1 MADNDNNDLDQLAR
15 LAGIEPQYWDIWG
28 NLHRTG
34 DHAKASILAAL
45 GIPADSGGAVAAGI
59 AALEESQWTRPLPP
73 VAVFRIGQP
82 IALPLVLPVRCT
94 DERIDCRVLEESGHG
109 HHFQV
114 TPGSGK
120 RLAERQIAGEL
131 YQRCEVALPV
141 GLPPGYHDV
150 FLAVGGGEV
159 RTRLIVAPE
168 QCYLPEP
175 IAGGARQWGV
185 STHLYS
191 LRRDGDW
198 GVGDFTGLVGLVEV
212 AASLGAA
219 VVGLNPLHTLFT
231 QHPDRASPYSPS
243 SRLFLNPLYIDPEAV
258 PDFAESRAAQRA
270 AKKAAKELAGL
281 RAKAFVDY
289 PAVVA
294 VKQPTFRALYESFRD
309 CHLAKA
315 AEGDERARAFAA
327 FVREG
332 GEPLRRFALFEVLS
346 ADFKGASW
354 MEWPAAFR
362 RCDGPAIA
370 EFAATRRE
378 DLEFVQYLQWQ
389 ADVQLAAAQDRA
401 RALGLPVGLYRDLAV
416 GAAADGAD
424 AWIAQDVIVNSATVG
439 CPPDPFNML
448 GQDWG
453 TPPLHPHA
461 LREQGYAAFANIVRA
476 NMRHAGA
483 LRIDHVMGLMHLF
496 WIPKG
501 RKPDSGAY
509 IEYPFE
515 DLLAVLALESH
526 RNRCLVVGEDLGT
539 VPAGFRERMAA
550 ANVLSYRV
558 LYFEKDGERFKEPEE
573 YPGLAL
579 ACVTTHDL
587 ATLSGFWSEADIDLK
602 RELDLYPNA
611 DAEKGERSAR
621 EGDRQQ
627 LLAALDREGLLPASV
642 RNDAS
647 SGGMSPALAAAIH
660 RYLARSPVRLLL
672 VQLDDL
678 TEEGEQLNLPG
689 TDTERP
695 NWRRRLHLK
704 IDDVAHAP
712 MVRALASGLAE
723 RSESARRSPS

>member
-1 MADNDNNDLDQLAR
+1 MGDNENNSLEQLAKR
-15 LAGIEPQYWDIWG
+15 AGIESQYWDIWG

-34 DHAKASILAAL
+34 NQAKASILEAL
-45 GIPADSGGAVAAGI
+45 GIPANSDAAVDAGI
-59 AALEESQWTRPLPP
+59 MALEQAGWTQPLPP
-73 VAVFRIGQP
+73 VVVARLGEAIVLQ
-82 IALPLVLPVRCT
+82 LVLPARREAEPIPC
-94 DERIDCRVLEESGHG
+94 RILEESRHG
-109 HHFQV
+109 HHFKI
-114 TPGSGK
+114 TPAEGK
-120 RLAERQIAGEL
+120 LLAERDVDGERR
-131 YQRCEVALPV
+131 QRWQVTLPVALP
-141 GLPPGYHDV
+141 LGYHDF
-150 FLAVGGGEV
+150 FLGLNDEA

-168 QCYLPEP
+168 ACYLPEP

-185 STHLYS
+185 SAHLYS

-198 GVGDFTGLVGLVEV
+198 GIGDFTGLFDLVDV
-212 AASLGAA
+212 AASLGATII
-219 VVGLNPLHTLFT
+219 GLNPLHTLFT

-270 AKKAAKELAGL
+270 AKKAAKDLAAL
-281 RAKAFVDY
+281 RAKTFVDY
-289 PAVVA
+289 TAVVA
-294 VKQPTFRALYESFRD
+294 VKQPVFRALYDSFRD
-309 CHLAKA
+309 RHLAHA
-315 AEGDERARAFAA
+315 DHGDARRHAFAA

-346 ADFKGASW
+346 ADFKGAGW
-354 MEWPAAFR
+354 TKWPEAYR
-362 RCDGPAIA
+362 RCGGPAID
-370 EFAATRRE
+370 EFARARLG

-389 ADVQLAAAQDRA
+389 ADLQLAAAQERA

-461 LREQGYAAFANIVRA
+461 LREQGYAAFTNILRA

-550 ANVLSYRV
+550 ANVL
-558 LYFEKDGERFKEPEE
+558 
-573 YPGLAL
+573 
-579 ACVTTHDL
+579 
-587 ATLSGFWSEADIDLK
+587 
-602 RELDLYPNA
+602 
-611 DAEKGERSAR
+611 
-621 EGDRQQ
+621 
-627 LLAALDREGLLPASV
+627 
-642 RNDAS
+642 
-647 SGGMSPALAAAIH
+647 
-660 RYLARSPVRLLL
+660 
-672 VQLDDL
+672 
-678 TEEGEQLNLPG
+678 
-689 TDTERP
+689 
-695 NWRRRLHLK
+695 
-704 IDDVAHAP
+704 
-712 MVRALASGLAE
+712 
-723 RSESARRSPS
+723 

>member
-1 MADNDNNDLDQLAR
+1 MGDNENNNLEQLAK
-15 LAGIEPQYWDIWG
+15 LAGIESQYWDIWG

-34 DHAKASILAAL
+34 EEAKASILGAL
-45 GIPADSGGAVAAGI
+45 GIPAENDAAVAAGI
-59 AALEESQWTRPLPP
+59 EALADADWAQPLPP
-73 VAVFRIGQP
+73 VVVARLGQP
-82 IALPLVLPVRCT
+82 IVLPLALAEGRKGDAIP
-94 DERIDCRVLEESGHG
+94 CRVLEESGHG
-109 HHFQV
+109 HHFTI
-114 TPGSGK
+114 TPDAGTF
-120 RLAERQIAGEL
+120 LAERDAGGERR
-131 YQRCEVALPV
+131 QRWQVSLPVALP
-141 GLPPGYHDV
+141 LGYHELV
-150 FLAVGGGEV
+150 FGQDTQA
-159 RTRLIVAPE
+159 RARLIVAPDA
-168 QCYLPEP
+168 CYLPEP

-198 GVGDFTGLVGLVEV
+198 GIGDFTGLVDLVEV

-219 VVGLNPLHTLFT
+219 IVGLNPLHTLFT
-231 QHPDRASPYSPS
+231 QHPERASPYSPS

-258 PDFAESRAAQRA
+258 PDFAQSRAAQRA
-270 AKKAAKELAGL
+270 AKAAAKELAAL
-281 RAKAFVDY
+281 RAKSFVDY
-289 PAVVA
+289 PVVAA
-294 VKQPTFRALYESFRD
+294 VKQPVFRALYESFRD
-309 CHLAKA
+309 KHLTGAG
-315 AEGDERARAFAA
+315 EGDARANAFAA

-346 ADFKGASW
+346 SDFDGASW
-354 MEWPAAFR
+354 MEWPEAYR

-370 EFAATRRE
+370 EFASKRRE
-378 DLEFVQYLQWQ
+378 DLEFVQYLQWL
-389 ADVQLAAAQDRA
+389 ADIQLSAAQQRA
-401 RALGLPVGLYRDLAV
+401 RDLGLPIGLYRDLAV

-461 LREQGYAAFANIVRA
+461 LREQGYATFANIVRA

-539 VPAGFRERMAA
+539 VPAGFRERMAE

-558 LYFEKDGERFKEPEE
+558 LYFEKDGDRFKQPEE

-587 ATLSGFWSEADIDLK
+587 ATLSGFWSEADINLK
-602 RELDLYPNA
+602 RELDLYP
-611 DAEKGERSAR
+611 DAAAEDGERSAR
-621 EGDRQQ
+621 DGDRQH
-627 LLAALDREGLLPASV
+627 LLEALDEQGLLSASMQS
-642 RNDAS
+642 DIAKA
-647 SGGMSPALAAAIH
+647 GMTPKLVAAVH
-660 RYLARSPVRLLL
+660 EYLARSPVRLLL

-689 TDTERP
+689 TDMERP

-704 IDDVAHAP
+704 IKDVAEAP
-712 MVRALASGLAE
+712 VVRAMATGLRE
-723 RSESARRSPS
+723 RAFTEPQGDL

>member
-1 MADNDNNDLDQLAR
+1 MADSDKNDLEDLAR
-15 LAGIEPQYWDIWG
+15 LAGIESQYWDIWG

-34 DHAKASILAAL
+34 DEAKASILGAL
-45 GIPADSGGAVAAGI
+45 GIPADDDAAVAAGI
-59 AALEESQWTRPLPP
+59 ASLEEAEWTQPLPP
-73 VAVFRIGQP
+73 VSVFRLGQS
-82 IALPLVLPVRCT
+82 IALPLVLPAARQAEPV
-94 DERIDCRVLEESGHG
+94 ECRVLEEGGHG
-109 HHFQV
+109 HHFTIV
-114 TPGSGK
+114 PGRGK
-120 RLAERQIAGEL
+120 LLAEREVGGERRQRWEIAVP
-131 YQRCEVALPV
+131 VALP
-141 GLPPGYHDV
+141 LGYHDF
-150 FLAVGGGEV
+150 FLGADEA

-168 QCYLPEP
+168 GCYLPEP

-198 GVGDFTGLVGLVEV
+198 GIGDFTGLVDLVDV
-212 AASLGAA
+212 AASLGATII
-219 VVGLNPLHTLFT
+219 GLNPLHTLFT

-258 PDFAESRAAQRA
+258 PDFAESRSAQRL
-270 AKKAAKELAGL
+270 AKKAAKELTAL
-281 RAKAFVDY
+281 RAGTFVDY
-289 PAVVA
+289 PAVEA
-294 VKQPTFRALYESFRD
+294 VKRPVFRALYESFRD
-309 CHLAKA
+309 RHLAHA
-315 AEGDERARAFAA
+315 AEGDARAEAFAS

-332 GEPLRRFALFEVLS
+332 GEPLRRFALFEILS
-346 ADFKGASW
+346 ADFEGTSW
-354 MEWPAAFR
+354 MDWPEAYR
-362 RCDGPAIA
+362 RCDGPAMA
-370 EFAATRRE
+370 EFARTRRE

-401 RALGLPVGLYRDLAV
+401 LSLGLPIGLYRDLAV

-424 AWIAQDVIVNSATVG
+424 AWIAQDVIVTSATVG

-461 LREQGYAAFANIVRA
+461 LRQQGYAAFANIVRA

-526 RNRCLVVGEDLGT
+526 RNKCLVVGEDLGT

-558 LYFEKDGERFKEPEE
+558 LYFEKDGNRFKEPEE

-602 RELDLYPNA
+602 HELDLYP
-611 DAEKGERSAR
+611 DAAAEHGERSAR
-621 EGDRQQ
+621 DDDRKQ
-627 LLAALDREGLLPASV
+627 LLAALEKEGLLSQAM
-642 RNDAS
+642 RRDAAK
-647 SGGMSPALAAAIH
+647 GGMNPTLSAAVH
-660 RYLARSPVRLLL
+660 EYLARSPVRLLL

-678 TEEGEQLNLPG
+678 TEEGVQLNLPG

-704 IDDVAHAP
+704 IEDIAATPVVRTLVA
-712 MVRALASGLAE
+712 GLEE
-723 RSESARRSPS
+723 RSYTGGQTTS

>member
-1 MADNDNNDLDQLAR
+1 MADNENNKLEHLAR
-15 LAGIEPQYWDIWG
+15 LAGIESQYWDIWG

-34 DHAKASILAAL
+34 DPAKASILEAL
-45 GIPADSGGAVAAGI
+45 GIPAESEAAVAAGI
-59 AALEESQWTRPLPP
+59 AAIEAAEWTQPLPP
-73 VAVFRIGQP
+73 VCVSRLGQP
-82 IALPLVLPVRCT
+82 ILLPLVLPAAR
-94 DERIDCRVLEESGHG
+94 EAAPLECRVLEEGGHG
-109 HHFQV
+109 HHFTVVPGRGKLLEEREVEGERRQRWQV
-114 TPGSGK
+114 TLP
-120 RLAERQIAGEL
+120 
-131 YQRCEVALPV
+131 VALP
-141 GLPPGYHDV
+141 LGYHDF
-150 FLAVGGGEV
+150 FLGGDGA
-159 RTRLIVAPE
+159 RTRLIVAPDG
-168 QCYLPEP
+168 CYLPEP

-198 GVGDFTGLVGLVEV
+198 GIGDFTGLVDLVDV
-212 AASLGAA
+212 AASLGAT
-219 VVGLNPLHTLFT
+219 VIGLNPLHTLFT

-243 SRLFLNPLYIDPEAV
+243 SRLFVNPLYIDPEAV
-258 PDFAESRAAQRA
+258 PDFAESRTAQRL
-270 AKKAAKELAGL
+270 AKKAAKEIAAL
-281 RAKAFVDY
+281 RAKTFVDY
-289 PAVVA
+289 RGVIA
-294 VKQPTFRALYESFRD
+294 VKQPVFRALHESFRD
-309 CHLAKA
+309 RHLAQA
-315 AEGDERARAFAA
+315 AEGDARAQAFAA

-346 ADFKGASW
+346 AEFEGASW
-354 MEWPAAFR
+354 MEWPEAYR
-362 RCDGPAIA
+362 RCDGAAVA
-370 EFAATRRE
+370 ELARVRRE
-378 DLEFVQYLQWQ
+378 DLEFIQYLQWQ
-389 ADVQLAAAQDRA
+389 ADIQLAAAQERA
-401 RALGLPVGLYRDLAV
+401 QALGLPIGLYRDLAV

-526 RNRCLVVGEDLGT
+526 RSKCLVVGEDLGT
-539 VPAGFRERMAA
+539 VPAGFRKRMAA

-558 LYFEKDGERFKEPEE
+558 LYFEKDGDRFKQPEE

-587 ATLSGFWSEADIDLK
+587 ATLSGFWREADIDLK
-602 RELDLYPNA
+602 HELDLYP
-611 DAEKGERSAR
+611 DAAAEDGERSAR
-621 EGDRQQ
+621 DDDRKQ
-627 LLAALDREGLLPASV
+627 LLAALDKQGLLSQAM
-642 RNDAS
+642 RRDAAR
-647 SGGMSPALAAAIH
+647 GGMNPALAAAVH
-660 RYLARSPVRLLL
+660 EYLARSPVRLLL

-689 TDTERP
+689 TDAERP

-704 IDDVAHAP
+704 IKDMADAP
-712 MVRALASGLAE
+712 VVRALVAGLEE
-723 RSESARRSPS
+723 RANTRGQSPA

>member
-1 MADNDNNDLDQLAR
+1 MADNENNKLEQLAK
-15 LAGIEPQYWDIWG
+15 LAGIESQYWDIWG

-34 DHAKASILAAL
+34 DEAKASILAAL
-45 GIPADSGGAVAAGI
+45 GIPAENEASVAAGI
-59 AALEESQWTRPLPP
+59 AALEEAGWTRTVPP
-73 VAVFRIGQP
+73 VVVSRLGQP
-82 IALPLVLPVRCT
+82 IVVPLVLPARRA
-94 DERIDCRVLEESGHG
+94 DQAIPCRVLEESGHG
-109 HHFQV
+109 HHFEI
-114 TPGSGK
+114 TPKSAE
-120 RLAERQIAGEL
+120 LMAERDVDGEAR
-131 YQRCEVALPV
+131 QRWQVSLPV
-141 GLPPGYHDV
+141 ALPPGYHRFFFGQDDE
-150 FLAVGGGEV
+150 AG
-159 RTRLIVAPE
+159 TRLIVAPE
-168 QCYLPEP
+168 ACYLPEP
-175 IAGGARQWGV
+175 IAGGSRQWGV
-185 STHLYS
+185 SAHLYS

-198 GVGDFTGLVGLVEV
+198 GIGDFTGLVDLVDV
-212 AASLGAA
+212 AGSMGAA
-219 VVGLNPLHTLFT
+219 IIGLNPLHTLFT
-231 QHPDRASPYSPS
+231 QHPERASPYSPS

-258 PDFAESRAAQRA
+258 PDFAESRSAQRA
-270 AKKAAKELAGL
+270 AKKAAKELAAL
-281 RAKAFVDY
+281 RGRPFVDY

-294 VKQPTFRALYESFRD
+294 VKQPVFRALYESFRER
-309 CHLAKA
+309 HLSRA
-315 AEGDERARAFAA
+315 GDGDPRAHDFAA

-346 ADFKGASW
+346 ADFEGASW
-354 MEWPAAFR
+354 MEWPEAYR
-362 RCDGPAIA
+362 RCDGPAVA
-370 EFAATRRE
+370 EFARSRLE
-378 DLEFVQYLQWQ
+378 DLEFVQYLQWL
-389 ADVQLAAAQDRA
+389 ADMQLAAAQERA
-401 RALGLPVGLYRDLAV
+401 RVLGLPVGLYRDLAV

-424 AWIAQDVIVNSATVG
+424 AWIAQDVIVNSATIG

-558 LYFEKDGERFKEPEE
+558 LYFEKDGDRFKQPEE

-587 ATLSGFWSEADIDLK
+587 ATLSGFWSEADINLK
-602 RELDLYPNA
+602 RELDLYP
-611 DAEKGERSAR
+611 DAAAEDGERSAR
-621 EGDRQQ
+621 DDDREQ
-627 LLAALDREGLLPASV
+627 LLAALDKQGLL
-642 RNDAS
+642 S
-647 SGGMSPALAAAIH
+647 SSMRSDIAKAGMTPKLAAAIH
-660 RYLARSPVRLLL
+660 AYLARSPVRLLL

-678 TEEGEQLNLPG
+678 TEEGDQLNLPG
-689 TDTERP
+689 TDMERP

-704 IDDVAHAP
+704 IKDIADAP
-712 MVRALASGLAE
+712 VVRALVTGLEE
-723 RSESARRSPS
+723 RAFAPRQTEP

>member
-1 MADNDNNDLDQLAR
+1 MADNENNNLEQLAK
-15 LAGIEPQYWDIWG
+15 LAGIESQYWDIWG

-34 DHAKASILAAL
+34 NEAKASILGAL
-45 GIPADSGGAVAAGI
+45 GIPAGDDAAVDAGI
-59 AALEESQWTRPLPP
+59 AALEDAGWAQVLPP
-73 VAVFRIGQP
+73 VAVSRLGQP
-82 IALPLVLPVRCT
+82 IVLPLVLPARRGG
-94 DERIDCRVLEESGHG
+94 EAIRCRVLEESGHG
-109 HHFQV
+109 HHFEI
-114 TPGSGK
+114 TPKDGTL
-120 RLAERQIAGEL
+120 LAERSTDGEPS
-131 YQRCEVALPV
+131 QRWQVSLPVALP
-141 GLPPGYHDV
+141 LGYHEF
-150 FLAVGGGEV
+150 FLGADGEA

-168 QCYLPEP
+168 ACYLPEP

-185 STHLYS
+185 SAHLYS

-198 GVGDFTGLVGLVEV
+198 GIGDFTGLFDLVEV
-212 AASLGAA
+212 AASLGAGII
-219 VVGLNPLHTLFT
+219 GLNPLHTLFT
-231 QHPDRASPYSPS
+231 QHPERASPYSPS
-243 SRLFLNPLYIDPEAV
+243 SRLFLNPLYIAPEAV
-258 PDFAESRAAQRA
+258 PDFAESRSAQRA
-270 AKKAAKELAGL
+270 ARKAAKELAAL

-289 PAVVA
+289 AAVVA
-294 VKQPTFRALYESFRD
+294 VKQPIFRALYDSFRER
-309 CHLAKA
+309 HLSRAK
-315 AEGDERARAFAA
+315 EGDPRAHDFAA

-346 ADFKGASW
+346 ADFDGASW
-354 MEWPAAFR
+354 TEWPEAYR
-362 RCDGPAIA
+362 RCEGPAVA
-370 EFAATRRE
+370 EFARSRRE
-378 DLEFVQYLQWQ
+378 DLEFVQYLQWL
-389 ADVQLAAAQDRA
+389 ADGQLAAAQDRA
-401 RALGLPVGLYRDLAV
+401 RKLGLPVGLYRDLAV

-424 AWIAQDVIVNSATVG
+424 AWIAQDVIVNSATIG

-550 ANVLSYRV
+550 TNILSYRV
-558 LYFEKDGERFKEPEE
+558 LYFEKDGDRFKQPDE

-587 ATLSGFWSEADIDLK
+587 ATLSGFWSEADINLK
-602 RELDLYPNA
+602 RELDLYP
-611 DAEKGERSAR
+611 DAAAEDGERSSR
-621 EGDRQQ
+621 DGDREQ
-627 LLAALDREGLLPASV
+627 LLAALDRQGLLSASMRSDV
-642 RNDAS
+642 AK
-647 SGGMSPALAAAIH
+647 GGMTPKLAAAVH
-660 RYLARSPVRLLL
+660 EYLARSPVRLLL

-689 TDTERP
+689 TDMERP

-704 IDDVAHAP
+704 IKDIADAP
-712 MVRALASGLAE
+712 VVRALAAGLKE
-723 RSESARRSPS
+723 RAYTSRPNEP